1 MTAVGEYRG
10 RIHGTP
16 PHARADARMHPK
28 LRLTSLKRKRK
39 TLRAKSERG
48 RGFDIYCINIG
59 GADRAEA

>member
-1 MTAVGEYRG
+1 MG
-10 RIHGTP
+10 RTHGTL
-16 PHARADARMHPK
+16 PHTRTHARMHPK

-39 TLRAKSERG
+39 TLRAKGERA